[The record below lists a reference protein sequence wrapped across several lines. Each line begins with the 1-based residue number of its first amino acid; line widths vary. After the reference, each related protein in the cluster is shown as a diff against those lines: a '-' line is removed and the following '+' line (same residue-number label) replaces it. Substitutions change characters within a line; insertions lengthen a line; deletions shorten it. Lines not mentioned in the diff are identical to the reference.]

1 MNDDKTQGVPDS
13 DEAAQGVPISP
24 ASPARRRLLRGGVAV
39 APVLATF
46 VSQPVHAA
54 YSCKSASAFTSA
66 NASRPGAPVC
76 NGAAPSWWA
85 SNTGSWVGCT
95 AATAQFN
102 TYFSVTTTY
111 PAGTKLLQVLQ
122 GNSTAFVD
130 KMARNMV
137 AALLNIKAGRIGTGV
152 FTEAQLQA
160 IWNAART
167 GSGYVPSP
175 GASPWYAQQVNQWLA
190 SVFPAEV

>member
-1 MNDDKTQGVPDS
+1 MDDQQGAGSP
-13 DEAAQGVPISP
+13 AQGGEVANEATS
-24 ASPARRRLLRGGVAV
+24 AARRRLLRGGLAA

-66 NASRPGAPVC
+66 NASRPGAPLC
-76 NGAAPSWWA
+76 NGAPGSWWV
-85 SNTGSWVGCT
+85 SNPGSWVGCS

-102 TYFSVTTTY
+102 TFFSSTASY
-111 PAGTKLLQVLQ
+111 PSGTKLMTVLQ
-122 GNSTAFVD
+122 GTSKTFVD

-137 AALLNIKAGRIGTGV
+137 AALLNIKAGRIDTTV
-152 FTEAQLQA
+152 FSETKLQVIWLAA
-160 IWNAART
+160 IS
-167 GSGYVPSP
+167 GGGYVPTP
-175 GASPWYAQQVNQWLA
+175 GAAPWYAQQVNQWLA

>member
-1 MNDDKTQGVPDS
+1 MNDDRIQGAPEGEQPVRA
-13 DEAAQGVPISP
+13 EAVSA
-24 ASPARRRLLRGGVAV
+24 ARRRLLRGGAAA

-76 NGAAPSWWA
+76 NGASGSWWA
-85 SNTGSWVGCT
+85 SNTGSWVGCS

-102 TYFSVTTTY
+102 TYFTATTTY

-122 GNSTAFVD
+122 GTSNTYVD
-130 KMARNMV
+130 KMARNLV
-137 AALLNIKAGRIGTGV
+137 AALLNIKAGRIGSGV

-160 IWNAART
+160 IWIAARS
-167 GSGYVPSP
+167 GGGYVPSP
-175 GASPWYAQQVNQWLA
+175 GADPWYAQQVNQWLA